1 MSTQPLLQDAIA
13 RGLLLAPAVQRPGGT
28 LQPFA
33 ALPYVLDRD
42 LLRGRK
48 PVLDKAL
55 AVLACLRCGQHFGG
69 YTSLPGH
76 ALVDVIDKLLDP
88 NRGFLRPHEAHER
101 QYRLIH
107 AARLMVLWAAPPPT
121 EAPSASSTG

>member
-1 MSTQPLLQDAIA
+1 M
-13 RGLLLAPAVQRPGGT
+13 QRPDGT

-33 ALPYVLDRD
+33 ALPYVLGRD

-76 ALVDVIDKLLDP
+76 ALVDELQTLLATWTGACPTCHRDIP
-88 NRGFLRPHEAHER
+88 TPLR
-101 QYRLIH
+101 
-107 AARLMVLWAAPPPT
+107 T
-121 EAPSASSTG
+121 